1 MAISSI
7 TVLRIGKTMQIE
19 EYIVDII
26 RKELNLSQQ
35 NIWIHSQN
43 RKIPPESQE
52 LYCTVGCVDFIP
64 ISSKSYFKFTE
75 AIQDNPEFGEEIQVV
90 YGRAAVQIDLLS
102 RSNESRIRRAE
113 LLMAL
118 NSYYSKSMQEK
129 YQFRIFELPS
139 RFINTSGLEGG
150 SEINRFSLIIRAMIS
165 EEKVKNSDYYD
176 TFNAKILSQE
186 QNTDTITLNNLQ
198 VEP

>member
-1 MAISSI
+1 MVISSI
-7 TVLRIGKTMQIE
+7 TVLRIGRTMQIE

-35 NIWIHSQN
+35 NVWIHSQN
-43 RKIPPESQE
+43 RKIPPESTE
-52 LYCTVGCVDFIP
+52 LYCTVGCVDFMP
-64 ISSKSYFKFTE
+64 ISSKSTFKFIDAT
-75 AIQDNPEFGEEIQVV
+75 QTDPEYGTEIQTV
-90 YGRAAVQIDLLS
+90 YGRASVQIDLLS

-118 NSYYSKSMQEK
+118 NSYYSKSMQEQH
-129 YQFRIFELPS
+129 QFRIFELPS

-150 SEINRFSLIIRAMIS
+150 SEINRFSIIIRAMIS
-165 EEKVKNSDYYD
+165 EDKVKESDYYD
-176 TFNAKILSQE
+176 TFNANILSQE